1 MLASLVGGFLT
12 GVIGV
17 IFRLST
23 KAIASLAWTFPKIIF
38 VGILIG
44 LYVWDKRRKGDTPLT
59 TLSGIL

>member
-44 LYVWDKRRKGDTPLT
+44 LYVWDKRRKVTRL
-59 TLSGIL
+59 